1 MNVTVLTD
9 ASHCPDLKVAGYG
22 FWIASERGKLPGSG
36 VMKNLVRT
44 STLAEMQAVVNALWK
59 GAKAGLIRKG
69 DELLIQIDC
78 EAAIYAFRHK
88 RNVADDEKEV
98 VEQLYRILTTLDLKC
113 KFRHVKA
120 HTGSDAARSR
130 ANDSC
135 DKRAK
140 KAMRRARIQLRIKN
154 ALGVLNETVSQSA

>member
-9 ASHCPDLKVAGYG
+9 ASHCPDHKVAGYG

-36 VMKNLVRT
+36 AMKNLVRT
-44 STLAEMQAVVNALWK
+44 STLAEMQAVVNAVWK
-59 GAKAGLIRKG
+59 GIKTELIQDG

-78 EAAIYAFRHK
+78 ESAIYAFRGK
-88 RNVADDEKEV
+88 RGVADDEKEV
-98 VEQLYRILTTLDLKC
+98 VEQLHMILTKLNLKC

-120 HTGSDAARSR
+120 HTGSLAPRSK
-130 ANDSC
+130 ANDAC

-140 KAMRRARIQLRIKN
+140 KAMRRARINLLIKK
-154 ALGVLNETVSQSA
+154 AKEILT

>member
-1 MNVTVLTD
+1 MNVTILTD

-59 GAKAGLIRKG
+59 GAKAGLILRG

-78 EAAIYAFRHK
+78 EAAIYAFRRK

-98 VEQLYRILTTLDLKC
+98 VEQLYWILTTLDLKC

-130 ANDSC
+130 ANDAC
-135 DKRAK
+135 DKRAR
-140 KAMRRARIQLRIKN
+140 KAMRRARINLRIKN
-154 ALGVLNETVSQSA
+154 SLEIINETVSQPA

>member
-1 MNVTVLTD
+1 MNVTILTD

-36 VMKNLVRT
+36 AMKNLVRT

-59 GAKAGLIRKG
+59 GAKAGLIQKG

-88 RNVADDEKEV
+88 RNVADDEKQV
-98 VEQLYRILTTLDLKC
+98 VEQLYLILTTLDLKC

-120 HTGSDAARSR
+120 HTGSEAARSR
-130 ANDSC
+130 ANDAC
-135 DKRAK
+135 DKRAR
-140 KAMRRARIQLRIKN
+140 KAMRRARIKLKIQQAREI
-154 ALGVLNETVSQSA
+154 LNETVS